1 MENNFTILL
10 TGVDDSETLARAY
23 LERSGK
29 QIATI
34 IPFKL
39 PYTLPYNRFMGIQQ
53 FQLLN
58 RYRPFLSEPNRTS
71 AVVILDLSEWI
82 GHEDEEYL
90 TIFFRYLHDHSA
102 TSFYKPEYILTLGS
116 TTAKSAKKMYC
127 LASEYLRLGAMVQDR
142 TLQDREL
149 LGKYLEKAYP
159 LEAAAADTLAG
170 IYLQKTIASLR
181 HVRLMTEDLL
191 SRLNG
196 DASPVT
202 EKQLAQAVG
211 DSKLAL
217 FYGETVQAC
226 FRQQGELE
234 EKE

>member
-39 PYTLPYNRFMGIQQ
+39 PYTLPYNRFVGIQQ
-53 FQLLN
+53 FQLLS

-71 AVVILDLSEWI
+71 AVVILDLSEWV

-90 TIFFRYLHDHSA
+90 TVFFRYLHDHSA
-102 TSFYKPEYILTLGS
+102 ISFYKPEYILTLGS
-116 TTAKSAKKMYC
+116 ATAKSAKKMYC
-127 LASEYLRLGAMVQDR
+127 LASEYLRMGAMVQDK

-149 LGKYLEKAYP
+149 LGKYLESAYP
-159 LEAAAADTLAG
+159 LEPTAADTLAG
-170 IYLQKTIASLR
+170 VYLQKPIASLR

-191 SRLNG
+191 VRLNE
-196 DASPVT
+196 DASLVT
-202 EKQLAQAVG
+202 QKQLAQVVG